1 MATTVDFIISIGQT
15 PHRPFIP
22 RCLTRGHYCLAGIAT
37 EMLNMASESIEQ
49 MTVKIGDGIDEGQ
62 LPYDSNKKP
71 GMNPDGLFPSS
82 ILI

>member
-1 MATTVDFIISIGQT
+1 
-15 PHRPFIP
+15 
-22 RCLTRGHYCLAGIAT
+22 
-37 EMLNMASESIEQ
+37 MLNMASESIEQ